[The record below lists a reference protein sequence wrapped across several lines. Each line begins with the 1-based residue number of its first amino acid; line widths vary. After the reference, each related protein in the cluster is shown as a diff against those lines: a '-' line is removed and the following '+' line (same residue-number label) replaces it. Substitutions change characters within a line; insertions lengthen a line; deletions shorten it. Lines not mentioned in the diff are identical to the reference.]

1 MLNLVGK
8 AQNTLFGSEH
18 SFEKIRTYADFVNF
32 VPIRDYEG
40 LKPYIEQ
47 IINGEKNI
55 LWPGK
60 PIYFCKTS
68 GTTSGEKYIPISAEG
83 MPNHIKAARDAMLSY
98 IAETKK
104 K

>member
-40 LKPYIEQ
+40 LNRILSKLLTEKKIFFGPANLFIFAKLLAQPLAKNIFLLALKACQ
-47 IINGEKNI
+47 II
-55 LWPGK
+55 
-60 PIYFCKTS
+60 
-68 GTTSGEKYIPISAEG
+68 
-83 MPNHIKAARDAMLSY
+83 
-98 IAETKK
+98 
-104 K
+104 